1 MKKRI
6 ILVMFLGAFNF
17 SQAQK
22 VSTKLAKGKIEDWYI
37 SQDITNGT
45 DTMTYFYMSY
55 QNFKYS
61 HIVDIGS
68 ILFSQKADL
77 QKFADELVNL
87 ANSSDSVSITTKVG
101 MATLATYDFTKAIQI
116 ADRTGKYTYITRE
129 DAIKLADEINLN
141 VNLLK

>member
-1 MKKRI
+1 
-6 ILVMFLGAFNF
+6 
-17 SQAQK
+17 
-22 VSTKLAKGKIEDWYI
+22 
-37 SQDITNGT
+37 
-45 DTMTYFYMSY
+45 MSY

-68 ILFSQKADL
+68 VLFSQKADL

-116 ADRTGKYTYITRE
+116 ADRNGKYTYITRE
-129 DAIKLADEINLN
+129 EAVKLADEIKLN